1 MKILGLDIDKNRYR
15 ETVPQSLESF
25 IKKQIA
31 AGNDPKTTYFSKCD
45 VIHGYSP
52 TMYANHIDNNPD
64 MTDYSH
70 MQATDWVKCNIDG
83 SEISNDDSNAIKDN
97 NHTLKNLLNL

>member
-1 MKILGLDIDKNRYR
+1 MKIPGLNIDKNRYR

-45 VIHGYSP
+45 IIHGYSP
-52 TMYANHIDNNPD
+52 I
-64 MTDYSH
+64 YSH
-70 MQATDWVKCNIDG
+70 RG
-83 SEISNDDSNAIKDN
+83 SAYIGS
-97 NHTLKNLLNL
+97 